1 MEVILGCGAIIVA
14 GLVLIIIERI
24 LHVTISNRMVIR
36 KANKFGTPDLCCCG
50 SMLHEHGWG
59 DNHGFV
65 SEMDYFIESNL
76 RKFH

>member
-1 MEVILGCGAIIVA
+1 MEVILCFAAIIVA
-14 GLVLIIIERI
+14 GLILIIIERM

-50 SMLHEHGWG
+50 SMLKDHSWG
-59 DNHGFV
+59 DNHPFV
-65 SEMDYFIESNL
+65 SEMEYFIDSNL